1 LREDEHLR
9 RRFIENRA
17 AYSDIASELGR
28 PLGEVVERAREL
40 NLWDEYCAKK
50 LSELKTTMLP
60 KDGSKCLCG
69 ADVFRDG
76 RFCSSCGRPI
86 R

>member
-9 RRFIENRA
+9 RRFIKNNA
-17 AYSDIASELGR
+17 TYSDIASELGR
-28 PLGEVVERAREL
+28 PLGEVVKRAREL
-40 NLWDEYCAKK
+40 NLWDEYSAKK

-69 ADVFRDG
+69 ADMPRDG
-76 RFCSSCGRPI
+76 RFCPSCGRPV